1 MEKQKYDISNGVKNK
16 ISNKR
21 NGYTLIEML
30 LYTALVGIVSVV
42 IIEVIMI
49 ISKTN
54 AKITALT
61 EANYNASDIMERI
74 AYETRNSKY
83 IYLPASNFRNY
94 NFNAAKSDQLSLAT
108 TRNIS
113 AGENIG
119 YVDFYIENNAV
130 FLKKEGA
137 SPVAL
142 NSPEVLVES
151 INFFYYKNS
160 SGGRQRESIT
170 IDISVKPKNSFV
182 SGSGVHIINTAAL
195 R

>member
-1 MEKQKYDISNGVKNK
+1 MTNK

-54 AKITALT
+54 AKIIALT
-61 EANYNASDIMERI
+61 ETSYNASDIMERI
-74 AYETRNSKY
+74 AYETKNSKY
-83 IYLPASNFRNY
+83 VYLPASNFRNY

-108 TRNIS
+108 TRNIL

-119 YVDFYIENNAV
+119 YIDFYIESNTV

-142 NSPEVLVES
+142 NSPEISVDS
-151 INFFYYKNS
+151 INFYYYKNS
-160 SGGRQRESIT
+160 PGSKQRESIA
-170 IDISVKPKNSFV
+170 IDLTVKPKNSFV
-182 SGSGVHIINTAAL
+182 SGSSIHIVNTVAL